1 MQFFKKKKSGITT
14 HLYPPTTTT
23 CPTFSLKKGLSSLF
37 PPPSLLL
44 KCSHTEAHCSEGPI
58 HEAKRQWRKTQRA
71 PHTAERTLSSALTPE
86 GCVWAAPRHTGPADT
101 SLGSSLLW
109 AWPLAKLPKQPQTD
123 LQLSIT
129 SSMRG
134 MRMRNEVWV
143 VISCCQWKTS
153 EESLPCKML
162 ATSKQLEEQ
171 KEVSG
176 KGIAAKLRTEIS
188 VKRQIPKLNKFSAI
202 N

>member
-1 MQFFKKKKSGITT
+1 MQFFKKKMSGIIT

-44 KCSHTEAHCSEGPI
+44 KCSHTEAHCSKGPI

-129 SSMRG
+129 TRWEEWEWEMKSEWLSAVASEKPQRSLSHAKCWQPANNL
-134 MRMRNEVWV
+134 RNKRKSVG
-143 VISCCQWKTS
+143 
-153 EESLPCKML
+153 
-162 ATSKQLEEQ
+162 
-171 KEVSG
+171 KE
-176 KGIAAKLRTEIS
+176 
-188 VKRQIPKLNKFSAI
+188 
-202 N
+202 